1 MKRVLITG
9 VYGLIGNVV
18 YRRLV
23 EGRDGQG
30 QPCYEVHGLS
40 RRERSSARISEENK
54 LAVPASRFHLAHLED
69 YDAVRRAVAGMD
81 AVIHMAADRSG
92 ARGWESILNSNLI
105 GAYNVFEAARDAGVR
120 RVVFA
125 SSIQTVFGYRDTEP

>member
-1 MKRVLITG
+1 MNRVLITG

-30 QPCYEVHGLS
+30 QPSHEVHGLS
-40 RRERSSARISEENK
+40 RRERSSARISEGNK

-81 AVIHMAADRSG
+81 AVIHMAADPSG
-92 ARGWESILNSNLI
+92 ARGWESSLNSSLNSNLI
-105 GAYNVFEAARDAGVR
+105 GAYDFLEAARDAGVR

-125 SSIQTVFGYRDTEP
+125 S